1 MNRTRMIYEELVKRL
16 DSGVYPPESKFPAE
30 SQLADEFE
38 VSKLTINK
46 IVSMIAGTGRLI
58 RGKSGAGTRVA
69 KHHFQPRGNL
79 FYLGPLVPYS
89 IGTVSG
95 FQAECMIRGY
105 FPVVLNPGREEIAQ
119 CLQMLNSDKATG
131 MVSMQLGI
139 LPPVGDLNMFF
150 LDYTMRHVRFRS
162 HLHYVNSDNFT
173 GAANLMREILKR
185 GHREVV
191 IFSCQRYFI
200 SPDAPVLPRVRGFQ
214 TAMRE
219 AGMDDYE
226 ARTFYGSSQ
235 TLNEARIILE
245 TMLKKYPETSL
256 ICTDSDNGAD
266 LIHAAAEA
274 MGIRCPGEIALTG
287 FGNITPLKIA
297 TVDQNP
303 ELQGKLAA
311 RYLIDFAEGKLSD
324 DTMIDEQVPTSLV
337 NPELIPARR

>member
-1 MNRTRMIYEELVKRL
+1 MNRTQMIYEELIKRL
-16 DSGVYPPESKFPAE
+16 DAGEYPPDSKFPPETVLAE
-30 SQLADEFE
+30 EFQ
-38 VSKLTINK
+38 VNKQTINK
-46 IVSMIAGTGRLI
+46 IVAMITGTGRLI

-69 KHHFQPRGNL
+69 KHFFRPRGNL
-79 FYLGPLVPYS
+79 YYLGPLTPYAVRS
-89 IGTVSG
+89 VSG
-95 FQAECMIRGY
+95 FQSECLTRGY
-105 FPVVLNPGREEIAQ
+105 LPVVFNPKGEELGR
-119 CLQMLNSDKATG
+119 CFQMLNGGNAVG
-131 MVSMQLGI
+131 VVSMQLGI
-139 LPPVGDLNMFF
+139 LPPSGDLNMMF
-150 LDYTMRHVRFRS
+150 LDYSMPHIRFRP
-162 HLHYVNSDNFT
+162 HLHYLNSDNYT
-173 GAANLMREILKR
+173 GAAELMREVLNH

-219 AGMDDYE
+219 AGMDDCE

-245 TMLKKYPETSL
+245 TMLKKYPETTL
-256 ICTDSDNGAD
+256 ICTDSDNGAE
-266 LIHAAAEA
+266 LIHAAAEG

-287 FGNITPLKIA
+287 FGNITQLKIA

-324 DTMIDEQVPTSLV
+324 AAMIDELVPTSLV